1 MKQIIL
7 IFIASLIVIDTL
19 RRESVQLL
27 DLISRCVVAE
37 DDIIERS
44 LRGGNGS
51 IPESVRPNDN
61 VTTHQENDL
70 IISKS
75 KSLESTLLTL
85 WNHIPEPTEDIPAQ
99 QLELTNFIPSKQKYP
114 QNDVV
119 MITHTSTNKYTN
131 LLIQIQWWGGPTD
144 VAIYINKEEDI
155 QALAE
160 FLESSRGDLVST
172 TFHIVMEKTTLGYP
186 HNILRNLVLE
196 HLKSD
201 YFVAMDAD
209 FVTSPNAHGNL
220 LKLIKANR
228 EGIRDQLQQ
237 KSMFVLPAFELL
249 APEGY
254 DSPTEDMI
262 PRNRNQVLEQLNQKT
277 LLPFHAEWHGHTPT
291 NYDQWINSTSTTPPT
306 SAYRIQYKMF
316 FEPYV
321 LGYKHGMPRYWKNF
335 RGFGY
340 NKWSWFLEISK
351 AGYDFWVLRDFW
363 VAHLN
368 HPISKESNTEARLAN
383 QPSYRKFEKYLNK
396 FYV

>member
-7 IFIASLIVIDTL
+7 IFIASILVIDTL

-27 DLISRCVVAE
+27 DLISSCVVAE
-37 DDIIERS
+37 EHSLVAIS
-44 LRGGNGS
+44 LRGNVS
-51 IPESVRPNDN
+51 HPESGNQNNDN
-61 VTTHQENDL
+61 HVQLQKNDQ
-70 IISKS
+70 IGKS
-75 KSLESTLLTL
+75 SSLENTLLTL
-85 WNHIPEPTEDIPAQ
+85 WNHIPEPTEEIPAQ
-99 QLELTNFIPSKQKYP
+99 QLELTNFIPSKQRYP
-114 QNDVV
+114 QDDVV

-155 QALAE
+155 QALAA
-160 FLESSRGDLVST
+160 FLESSRADLVST
-172 TFHIVMEKTTLGYP
+172 TFHIVMEKTAFGYP

-220 LKLIKANR
+220 HKLIKANR
-228 EGIRDQLQQ
+228 DGIRDQLQQ
-237 KSMFVLPAFELL
+237 KSIFVLPAFELL
-249 APEGY
+249 APPGA

-262 PRNRNQVLEQLNQKT
+262 PRNRNHVLEQLNQKS
-277 LLPFHAEWHGHTPT
+277 LLPFHAKWHGHTPT
-291 NYDQWINSTSTTPPT
+291 NYDQWVNMSSTSTQT
-306 SAYRIQYKMF
+306 SFPIKYEVF

-351 AGYDFWVLRDFW
+351 AGYEFFVLRDFW

-396 FYV
+396 FYRK

>member
-7 IFIASLIVIDTL
+7 IFIASILVIDTL

-27 DLISRCVVAE
+27 DLISSCVVAE
-37 DDIIERS
+37 EHSLVAIS
-44 LRGGNGS
+44 LRGNVS
-51 IPESVRPNDN
+51 HPESGNQNNDN
-61 VTTHQENDL
+61 HVQLQKNDQ
-70 IISKS
+70 IGKRS
-75 KSLESTLLTL
+75 SLENTLLTL
-85 WNHIPEPTEDIPAQ
+85 WNHIPEPTEEIPAQ
-99 QLELTNFIPSKQKYP
+99 QLELTNFIPSKQRYP
-114 QNDVV
+114 QDDVV

-155 QALAE
+155 QALAA
-160 FLESSRGDLVST
+160 FLESSRADLVST
-172 TFHIVMEKTTLGYP
+172 TFHIVMEKTAFGYP

-220 LKLIKANR
+220 HKLIKANR
-228 EGIRDQLQQ
+228 DGIRDQLQQ
-237 KSMFVLPAFELL
+237 KSIFVLPAFELL
-249 APEGY
+249 APPGA

-262 PRNRNQVLEQLNQKT
+262 PRNRNHVLEQLNQKS
-277 LLPFHAEWHGHTPT
+277 LLPFHAKWHGHTPT
-291 NYDQWINSTSTTPPT
+291 NYDQWVNMSSTSTQT
-306 SAYRIQYKMF
+306 SFPIKYEVF

-351 AGYDFWVLRDFW
+351 AGYEFFVLRDFW

-396 FYV
+396 FYRK